1 MEQLLLLDFSG
12 VKYGFALQG
21 GQTTIEGQHFGP
33 GLVSLTPP
41 TRGVDL
47 YASSTTSGSASF
59 TLSAEIFDYLGL
71 RARGLLLH
79 KGSATVYQYTGV
91 ETRLSDLTLL
101 YAGILDQLVFSAE
114 GNTFAASITAPEYLA
129 DLIFPPAKVGDYLRF
144 PNAKPSQN
152 SLAVP
157 IIYGFCTDVPLIPID
172 DDAIAPPLVNV
183 RYLVAGHR
191 VASSSIVLVDSDG
204 NVAGGAASFT
214 VVGPII
220 DGLGG
225 QFSYVDVPLANYE
238 ENLYAKEL
246 LGKTKDGSTPISN
259 LGDVIEDIWQTYAK
273 DFEIDYARVTRARA
287 RLNRYTVGIRFDRQE
302 SDLSLTAMLESRIS
316 GQFPVIFGAIGGKY
330 GWDVGQLPEREDP
343 IQATWSVPEDLLPV
357 SGQTLASTPLRA
369 IRNEFFVEYERS
381 GVAAGDQSGY
391 IVNAANS
398 EVCRASLARWGA
410 TPRDRLSLPDVPR
423 LSDAFFSVATIVND
437 DVSGA
442 WAIATQKA
450 RVQGFVR
457 DRISYTLMDL
467 KWLKMPLLSLVKLTD
482 ARFGWVE
489 KLFVVESLGATV
501 AGQVVV
507 RLLSFDSPYDN

>member
-1 MEQLLLLDFSG
+1 MEQLLLLNFNG

-21 GQTTIEGQHFGP
+21 GQLTIEGQHFGP

-47 YASSTTSGSASF
+47 YANTTTSGSASF
-59 TLSAEIFDYLGL
+59 SLSAEIFDYLGL

-79 KGSATVYQYTGV
+79 KGNATVYQYTGK
-91 ETRLSDLTLL
+91 ETLLSDLPLL
-101 YAGILDQLVFSAE
+101 YSGILDQLVFNADN
-114 GNTFAASITAPEYLA
+114 NTFAASIAAPEYLA

-172 DDAIAPPLVNV
+172 DDATSPVNV

-191 VASSSIVLVDSDG
+191 VASSSIIVVDGDST
-204 NVAGGAASFT
+204 VIGGPT
-214 VVGPII
+214 YPIVGPII

-225 QFSYVDVPLANYE
+225 QYSYIEIPLALYQ

-259 LGDVIEDIWQTYAK
+259 LGDVLEDIWQTYAK
-273 DFEIDYARVTRARA
+273 DFEIDYTRVTRART

-316 GQFPVIFGAIGGKY
+316 GQFPVIFGAVGGQY
-330 GWDVGQLPEREDP
+330 GWDVGQMPQREDP

-391 IVNAANS
+391 IVNAENS

-423 LSDAFFSVATIVND
+423 LSDAFFGPGAFIND

-457 DRISYTLMDL
+457 DRISYTLLDM
-467 KWLKMPLLSLVKLTD
+467 KWLKMPLLSLVRLTD
-482 ARFGWVE
+482 DRFGWVE
-489 KLFVVESLGATV
+489 KLFVVESLTATV